1 MEETSNIPI
10 KSKRGRKKKW
20 ENTHLK
26 NYSINTCNSL
36 NFVDT
41 PNKKN
46 TDTETGFDALNFGNL
61 TIKVKAKETQNYEL
75 SFLPNDKKSTCV
87 LDVSEDEDQTSLKI
101 CNKKTIKHSSD
112 QNISQNIHIRC
123 YYCHHFFE
131 NKPFYIP
138 LKYSENTSRYK
149 LFGNFCSPNCAKSY
163 CISDKLLQSK
173 VHLLCKFHRELFGP
187 LFKCS
192 PAPSFLKLKEYG
204 GNLSIEEFRKSFYIN
219 NSYTMNNLVCEVIFI
234 N

>member
-20 ENTHLK
+20 ENTNLK

-123 YYCHHFFE
+123 Y
-131 NKPFYIP
+131 
-138 LKYSENTSRYK
+138 
-149 LFGNFCSPNCAKSY
+149 
-163 CISDKLLQSK
+163 
-173 VHLLCKFHRELFGP
+173 
-187 LFKCS
+187 
-192 PAPSFLKLKEYG
+192 
-204 GNLSIEEFRKSFYIN
+204 
-219 NSYTMNNLVCEVIFI
+219 
-234 N
+234 